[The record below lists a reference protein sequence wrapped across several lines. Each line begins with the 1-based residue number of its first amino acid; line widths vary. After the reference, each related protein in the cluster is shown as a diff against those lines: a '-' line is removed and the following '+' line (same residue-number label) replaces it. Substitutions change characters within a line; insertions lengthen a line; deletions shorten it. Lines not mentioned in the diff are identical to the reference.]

1 MSAFQPGWYEL
12 SFNAT
17 TRDVR
22 CGYFK
27 TATTMTAEYLVESS
41 ADDGR

>member
-1 MSAFQPGWYEL
+1 MSDFHPGWYEV

-27 TATTMTAEYLVESS
+27 TATTLTAECLAESS